1 MAMTIEQLTQRIEGN
16 RKAVGRAGDI
26 FMSMVDRQLMK
37 QLKNGNEHLPDAS
50 HLEQAL
56 MSQGVF
62 FREVTLAGPWW
73 KRTTGRL
80 LAFMSDDDTPVVL
93 KPGFASYSFA
103 DPHTGRVV
111 KISRQTVSLLKS
123 EAYSLTQPLPARRL
137 TLRELGRFAWHG
149 LSGTDLGYICLAC
162 ISVVLLTMFTPYV
175 TKQIFSE
182 VIPSGR
188 AQALLPIAALLF
200 SATVGLVMLQVTRSL
215 VVFRVKD
222 KLEYA
227 LQTALMT
234 RLLHLPTTFFRQWTA
249 GDLSSRVLSLSHF
262 SGLLTE
268 GMLTTMLSALFSAI
282 LFIQFFIYGGPLLF
296 VGIGVL
302 ALELFFI
309 LFNYYYVR
317 KVQSIVTPHRTRMFG
332 LLYELFGGIQKIRT
346 NGAEERAF
354 AQWAEQFAYTE
365 PNSAYQ
371 PAMYTYSGS
380 LAFVVKMLPMMI
392 TMAAAW
398 YYGLPLS
405 DYIAYC
411 AVLGIALDTISQLET
426 VLKQFG
432 RILPEARLC
441 QPILDVEP
449 EDMQSQQL
457 VTHLDGAISISGL
470 RFRYSPTAP
479 WIFNGFS
486 LEIKP
491 GEYIGMTGP
500 SGSGKS
506 TLLRLLLGFE
516 APTEGYIC
524 YDHFNLQDINKSA
537 LRSHCIGAVLQNGQ
551 LIEGTLLDNIRFTA
565 PKATEEEAWEAIRLV
580 ALDEDISHMPLG
592 LQTPISEDGHGI
604 SGGQRQR
611 ILLARALVQ
620 KPDILLLDEAT
631 SALDNVTKQ
640 KVALHLSQMKC
651 TRIMISQRPENLRYC
666 DRIITTGLHPEIT
679 EAIPC
684 TTQTV

>member
-1 MAMTIEQLTQRIEGN
+1 MATTIEQLTQRIEGN
-16 RKAVGRAGDI
+16 RKAVGHAGDI
-26 FMSMVDRQLMK
+26 FMSMIDRQLVK
-37 QLKNGNEHLPDAS
+37 QLINGNEQWPDAS
-50 HLEQAL
+50 RLEQTL
-56 MSQGVF
+56 MSRGVF
-62 FREVTLAGPWW
+62 FREVTLSGPWW
-73 KRTTGRL
+73 RRTTGNL
-80 LAFMSDDDTPVVL
+80 LAFMVSDDTPVVL

-111 KISRQTVSLLKS
+111 KLSRQTAALLKP

-137 TLRELGRFAWHG
+137 TLRELGRFAWRG
-149 LSGTDLGYICLAC
+149 LSVTDLVYICLAC

-182 VIPSGR
+182 VVPSGS
-188 AQALLPIAALLF
+188 AQALLPIAMLLF

-268 GMLTTMLSALFSAI
+268 SMLTTMLSAIFSVI

-302 ALELFFI
+302 ALELLFI
-309 LFNYYYVR
+309 LINYYYVR
-317 KVQSIVTPHRTRMFG
+317 KVQGNVTPHRTRMFG

-380 LAFVVKMLPMMI
+380 LAFVVKMLPMII
-392 TMAAAW
+392 TIAAAW
-398 YYGLPLS
+398 YYRLPLS

-411 AVLGIALDTISQLET
+411 AVLGIALDTINQLET

-441 QPILDVEP
+441 QPILDAEP
-449 EDMQSQQL
+449 EDVQSQQL
-457 VTHLDGAISISGL
+457 VTHVEGAISISGL
-470 RFRYSPTAP
+470 CFRYSATAP
-479 WIFNGFS
+479 WIFNGFD
-486 LEIKP
+486 LHIKP
-491 GEYIGMTGP
+491 GEYVGITGP
-500 SGSGKS
+500 SGCGKS
-506 TLLRLLLGFE
+506 TLLRLLLDFE
-516 APTEGYIC
+516 TPTEGYIC
-524 YDHFNLQDINKSA
+524 YDHFNLQDLNKSA
-537 LRSHCIGAVLQNGQ
+537 LRSHCVGAVLQNGR
-551 LIEGTLLDNIRFTA
+551 LVEGSLLDNIRFTA
-565 PKATEEEAWEAIRLV
+565 PKATTDEVMETIRLV

-620 KPDILLLDEAT
+620 KPDVLLLDEAT
-631 SALDNVTKQ
+631 SALDNVTQ
-640 KVALHLSQMKC
+640 QRVAEHLAKMKC
-651 TRIMISQRPENLRYC
+651 TRIMISQRPENLRFC
-666 DRIITTGLHPEIT
+666 DRIITLTSN
-679 EAIPC
+679 IP
-684 TTQTV
+684 T

>member
-1 MAMTIEQLTQRIEGN
+1 MGLTIEQLTQRIEGN
-16 RKAVGRAGDI
+16 RKAVGLAGDI
-26 FMSMVDRQLMK
+26 FMSMIDRQLMK
-37 QLKNGNEHLPDAS
+37 RLKGDGYWVTGDSQHPTPNTQ
-50 HLEQAL
+50 HLERIL
-56 MSQGVF
+56 MSKGVF
-62 FREVTLAGPWW
+62 FREVTLSGPWW
-73 KRTTGRL
+73 KRTTGSL
-80 LAFMSDDDTPVVL
+80 LAFMADDDTPVVL
-93 KPGFASYSFA
+93 KPGFASYSFVH
-103 DPHTGRVV
+103 PQTGRLV
-111 KISRQTVSLLKS
+111 KVSRRTASLLKP
-123 EAYSLTQPLPARRL
+123 EAYSLTQPLPAKQL
-137 TLRELGRFAWHG
+137 SLRELGRFAWRG
-149 LSGTDLGYICLAC
+149 LSGTDLSYLCLAC
-162 ISVVLLTMFTPYV
+162 ISVVLLMMFTPYV

-182 VIPSGR
+182 VVPSGS
-188 AQALLPIAALLF
+188 ASALLPIAMLLF
-200 SATVGLVMLQVTRSL
+200 SATIGLVMLQVTRSL

-268 GMLTTMLSALFSAI
+268 SMLTTMLSALFSAI

-309 LFNYYYVR
+309 LLNYYYVR
-317 KVQSIVTPHRTRMFG
+317 KVQAAVTPHRSRMFG

-380 LAFVVKMLPMMI
+380 LAFVAKMLPMMI
-392 TMAAAW
+392 TIAAAW
-398 YYGLPLS
+398 YYHLPLS

-411 AVLGIALDTISQLET
+411 AVLGIALDTIGQLET

-441 QPILDVEP
+441 QPILNAQP
-449 EDMQSQQL
+449 EDVQSQQL
-457 VTHLDGAISISGL
+457 VTHLKGAIGINGL
-470 RFRYSPTAP
+470 RFRYSDTAP
-479 WIFNGFS
+479 WIFDGFN
-486 LEIKP
+486 LNIKP
-491 GEYIGMTGP
+491 GEYVGITGP

-516 APTEGYIC
+516 APNEGYIY
-524 YDHFNLQDINKSA
+524 YDLFNLQDLNKSA
-537 LRSHCIGAVLQNGQ
+537 LRSHCVGAVLQHGR

-565 PKATEEEAWEAIRLV
+565 PKATEEEVWEAIRLV
-580 ALDEDISHMPLG
+580 ALDEDVNQMPFG

-620 KPDILLLDEAT
+620 HPDILLLDEAT
-631 SALDNVTKQ
+631 SALDNVTQ
-640 KVALHLSQMKC
+640 QRVAEHLAQLKC
-651 TRIMISQRPENLRYC
+651 TRIMISQRPENLRFC
-666 DRIITTGLHPEIT
+666 DRTLQIG
-679 EAIPC
+679 
-684 TTQTV
+684 

>member
-1 MAMTIEQLTQRIEGN
+1 MATTIEQLTQRIEGN
-16 RKAVGRAGDI
+16 RKAVGHAGDI
-26 FMSMVDRQLMK
+26 FMSMIDRQLVK
-37 QLKNGNEHLPDAS
+37 QLINGNEQWPDAS
-50 HLEQAL
+50 HLEQTL
-56 MSQGVF
+56 MSRGVF
-62 FREVTLAGPWW
+62 FREVTLSGPWW
-73 KRTTGRL
+73 RRTTGNL
-80 LAFMSDDDTPVVL
+80 LAFMVSDDTPVVL

-111 KISRQTVSLLKS
+111 KLSRQTAALLKP

-137 TLRELGRFAWHG
+137 TLRELGRFAWRG
-149 LSGTDLGYICLAC
+149 LSVTDLVYICLAC

-182 VIPSGR
+182 VVPSGS
-188 AQALLPIAALLF
+188 AQALLPIAMLLF

-268 GMLTTMLSALFSAI
+268 SMLTTMLSAIFSVI

-309 LFNYYYVR
+309 LINYYYVR
-317 KVQSIVTPHRTRMFG
+317 KVQGNVTPHRTRMFG

-380 LAFVVKMLPMMI
+380 LAFVGKMLPMII
-392 TMAAAW
+392 TIAAAW
-398 YYGLPLS
+398 YYRLPLS

-411 AVLGIALDTISQLET
+411 AVLGIALDTINQLET

-441 QPILDVEP
+441 QPILDAEP
-449 EDMQSQQL
+449 EDVQSQQL
-457 VTHLDGAISISGL
+457 VTHVEGAISISGL
-470 RFRYSPTAP
+470 CFRYSATAP
-479 WIFNGFS
+479 WIFNGFD
-486 LEIKP
+486 LHIKP
-491 GEYIGMTGP
+491 GEYVGITGP
-500 SGSGKS
+500 SGCGKS
-506 TLLRLLLGFE
+506 TLLRLLLDFE
-516 APTEGYIC
+516 TPTEGYIC
-524 YDHFNLQDINKSA
+524 YDHFNLQDLNKSA
-537 LRSHCIGAVLQNGQ
+537 LRSHCVGAVLQNGR
-551 LIEGTLLDNIRFTA
+551 LVEGTLLDNIRFTA
-565 PKATEEEAWEAIRLV
+565 PKATIDEIMETIRLV

-620 KPDILLLDEAT
+620 KPDVLLLDEAT
-631 SALDNVTKQ
+631 SALDNVTQ
-640 KVALHLSQMKC
+640 QRVAEHLAKMKC
-651 TRIMISQRPENLRYC
+651 TRIMISQRPENLRFC
-666 DRIITTGLHPEIT
+666 DRIITLTSN
-679 EAIPC
+679 IP
-684 TTQTV
+684 T

>member
-1 MAMTIEQLTQRIEGN
+1 MATTIEQLTQRIEGN
-16 RKAVGRAGDI
+16 RKSVGHAGDI
-26 FMSMVDRQLMK
+26 FMSMIDRQLVK
-37 QLKNGNEHLPDAS
+37 QLINGNEQWPDAS
-50 HLEQAL
+50 RLEQTL
-56 MSQGVF
+56 MSRGVF
-62 FREVTLAGPWW
+62 FREVTLSGPWW
-73 KRTTGRL
+73 RRTTGNL
-80 LAFMSDDDTPVVL
+80 LAFMVSDDTPVVL

-111 KISRQTVSLLKS
+111 KLSRQTAALLKP

-137 TLRELGRFAWHG
+137 TLRELGRFAWRG
-149 LSGTDLGYICLAC
+149 LSVTDLVYICLAC

-182 VIPSGR
+182 VVPSGS
-188 AQALLPIAALLF
+188 AQALLPIAMLLF

-268 GMLTTMLSALFSAI
+268 SMLTTMLSAIFSVI

-302 ALELFFI
+302 ALELLFI
-309 LFNYYYVR
+309 LINYYYVR
-317 KVQSIVTPHRTRMFG
+317 KVQGNVTPHRTRMFG

-380 LAFVVKMLPMMI
+380 LAFVVKMLPMII
-392 TMAAAW
+392 TIAAAW
-398 YYGLPLS
+398 YYRLPLS

-411 AVLGIALDTISQLET
+411 AVLGIALDTINQLET

-441 QPILDVEP
+441 QPILDAEP
-449 EDMQSQQL
+449 EDVQSQQL
-457 VTHLDGAISISGL
+457 VTHVEGAISISGL
-470 RFRYSPTAP
+470 CFRYSATAP
-479 WIFNGFS
+479 WIFNGFD
-486 LEIKP
+486 LHIKP
-491 GEYIGMTGP
+491 GEYVGITGP
-500 SGSGKS
+500 SGCGKS
-506 TLLRLLLGFE
+506 TLLRLLLDFE
-516 APTEGYIC
+516 TPTEGYIC
-524 YDHFNLQDINKSA
+524 YDHFNLQDLNKSA
-537 LRSHCIGAVLQNGQ
+537 LRSHCVGAVLQNGR
-551 LIEGTLLDNIRFTA
+551 LVEGSLLDNIRFTA
-565 PKATEEEAWEAIRLV
+565 PKATTDEVMETIRLV

-620 KPDILLLDEAT
+620 KPDVLLLDEAT
-631 SALDNVTKQ
+631 SALDNVTQ
-640 KVALHLSQMKC
+640 QRVAEHLAKMKC
-651 TRIMISQRPENLRYC
+651 TRIMISQRPENLRFC
-666 DRIITTGLHPEIT
+666 DRIITLTSN
-679 EAIPC
+679 IP
-684 TTQTV
+684 T